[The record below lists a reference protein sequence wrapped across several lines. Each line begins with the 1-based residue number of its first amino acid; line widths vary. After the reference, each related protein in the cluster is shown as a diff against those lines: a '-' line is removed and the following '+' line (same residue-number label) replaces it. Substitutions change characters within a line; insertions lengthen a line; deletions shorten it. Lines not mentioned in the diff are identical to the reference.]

1 MSNSFLRTLAI
12 PRLMFGLLFILFAQ
26 MSLADASAFVGN
38 YSGSADV
45 VSADG
50 SSHKRDMSVEIS
62 LTDDG
67 FNVSWTSVSYKSD
80 GRVKERSYSI
90 DFIPTDRPQV
100 FAAAQK
106 KDVFGHLVQLDPMK
120 GEPFI
125 WARIIADTM
134 TVYSLFVNEDG
145 GYEMQQYDRTL
156 TEGGLQ
162 LEFSRVRDGQHKKSV
177 STLLTR
183 E

>member
-1 MSNSFLRTLAI
+1 M
-12 PRLMFGLLFILFAQ
+12 PRLMVGLVLVLIAQ
-26 MSLADASAFVGN
+26 MCLADATAFVGD

-50 SSHKRDMSVEIS
+50 SSQKRDMSVEIS
-62 LTDDG
+62 LTKDG
-67 FNVSWTSVSYKSD
+67 FNVGWTSITYKSD
-80 GRVKERSYSI
+80 GRVKERTYSI

-125 WARIIADTM
+125 WARIVGETL

-156 TEGGLQ
+156 TDGGLQ
-162 LEFSRVRDGQHKKSV
+162 LEFSRVRNGVHERSV

-183 E
+183 Q

>member
-1 MSNSFLRTLAI
+1 MSNSFLRTLPM

-45 VSADG
+45 VTADG

-62 LTDDG
+62 LTKDG

-80 GRVKERSYSI
+80 GRVKEKSYSI

-125 WARIIADTM
+125 WARIITDTM

-162 LEFSRVRDGQHKKSV
+162 LEFSRVRNGQHQKSV